1 MRTLALQTEIA
12 IFLNRDLI
20 ARNPLFAHA
29 NDGVILSIVR
39 ALKGN
44 MYLKGSFIAHKGE
57 LGEDMYF
64 LVAGEACASLND
76 KILKKYAVGSY
87 FGELC
92 LLLADH
98 PRSCDLVCLS
108 HVETRELDRN
118 SFENIINDYPEM
130 KKMMI
135 GTFFE
140 YTILE
145 RTLKTNCAVYIITEN
160 LKKNPHMDY
169 HLLRKCEASQSMTD
183 IPTRISNLERKIDS
197 IAAQMDLITKH
208 VMK

>member
-1 MRTLALQTEIA
+1 M
-12 IFLNRDLI
+12 
-20 ARNPLFAHA
+20 
-29 NDGVILSIVR
+29 S
-39 ALKGN
+39 
-44 MYLKGSFIAHKGE
+44 
-57 LGEDMYF
+57 
-64 LVAGEACASLND
+64 
-76 KILKKYAVGSY
+76 
-87 FGELC
+87 

-160 LKKNPHMDY
+160 LKKTPHMDY

-208 VMK
+208 VVK